1 MGGSPIGLGGSTV
14 ESTQIPKYGR
24 FNCLAWMASFSIPS
38 ANLLANSSE
47 IPLHRLN
54 PGPMLKLDLGPS
66 SGCNSI
72 ALVIVSPVRC

>member
-1 MGGSPIGLGGSTV
+1 
-14 ESTQIPKYGR
+14 
-24 FNCLAWMASFSIPS
+24 SFSIPS
-38 ANLLANSSE
+38 ANLLANLSE

-54 PGPMLKLDLGPS
+54 PGPMLKLDLGQS